1 MSSTQFPPV
10 TTGYPLSFHN
20 PAASCLSFSH
30 SPPLFS
36 ITSSLPAGILAGLS
50 CQKQEGGY
58 RFFTPLFSS
67 TSELLFSQLLSFHN
81 HLRCPLVFR
90 CADQTSTPDALS
102 PFPLITSLQPKRF
115 HAITHSFAQRRQAIP
130 PILNRF
136 RTLSIA
142 TGVYE
147 SAWQLLSFVRAR
159 LQPCRKPSQINKA
172 SAAEGVTF
180 EFSHRLVS
188 PPTVGNLG
196 NRCQP
201 DFVPEQGFEPSD
213 VPTIPDPKEVTET
226 TQNRS
231 LQQTPKALYT
241 FQPIEY

>member
-1 MSSTQFPPV
+1 MSSTQFPPAA
-10 TTGYPLSFHN
+10 TIYPLSFHK

-30 SPPLFS
+30 SRPLFS
-36 ITSSLPAGILAGLS
+36 ITSSLPAGILAGLF

-58 RFFTPLFSS
+58 RFVTPLFSS
-67 TSELLFSQLLSFHN
+67 TSELLFSQLLCFHN

-142 TGVYE
+142 TGVYPPQRPIAAK
-147 SAWQLLSFVRAR
+147 SDFSVAQGDVHTVR
-159 LQPCRKPSQINKA
+159 
-172 SAAEGVTF
+172 
-180 EFSHRLVS
+180 H
-188 PPTVGNLG
+188 
-196 NRCQP
+196 
-201 DFVPEQGFEPSD
+201 SD